1 MTALAVQ
8 SLDDRY
14 VVERGRVYLTGT
26 QALVRLLIEQARRDK
41 AQGLRTGGFVSGY
54 RGSPLG
60 GLDRALWEAQAHLE
74 RHAIRFVPAVNEELA
89 ATALIGAQQLMNY
102 PGATVE
108 GVFALWYGKG
118 PGLDRASDALK
129 HANSLGSSAK
139 GGGLVVVG
147 DDHGAVSSSLAHQS
161 EPTMA
166 AWGMPVL
173 YPTGPRDYIEMGLLG
188 FALSRFAG
196 TLVGFKA
203 VAETVESAASFVL
216 DPERPRIVLPAFEA
230 PPGGLHN
237 RWPDFQLPQEK
248 RLYEHRL
255 AAARAFARANRLDR
269 IAFGAARPRLGL
281 VAAGKAWLDLM
292 QALDDLGVDAAK
304 AEELGLRAYKVGMVW
319 PLEPEGLG
327 EFAQGLEEIFVI
339 EEKRP
344 FLESQIKDRLY
355 HRDGIRPRVVG
366 KKDESGR
373 ALLSEVGELSPRM
386 IAQALLA
393 RLDRMGLA
401 HGLSLAPLPAREIA
415 AGRPVRTPNFCP
427 GCPHALSVRRPDGSR
442 AFAGTGCHLMAAF
455 VDPATSSL
463 IHMGCE
469 GANWIGQAPFT
480 DTKHVFQNL
489 GDGTYVH
496 SASLAIRQAVAAR
509 VNITYKI
516 LYNDAVAMT
525 GGQPFEAALSVPAL
539 ARQLMAEGV
548 ARIALVSDE
557 PDRHAGALP
566 SEVTRH
572 GRAELDALQRQL
584 RETPGVTILIYDQ
597 PCATERRRQIKRGSR
612 AAANRHVV
620 IHPDICE
627 NCGDCVVQSGC
638 AALVERPTPF
648 GPKRAVDRA
657 ACSQSLACLEGF
669 CPALV
674 TVEGQPKKPAA
685 QPLPDGAPL
694 PEPTLP
700 ALRAGKPWRLLVAG
714 IGGTG
719 VVTSGQIL
727 GMAAHLDGR
736 AVSVLS
742 FTGLAQKG
750 GGVLAH
756 LQFALGDDDL
766 AAPRIG
772 EAAADALVA
781 GDLVM
786 AASEACLSRLSPRTR
801 AVVDPLVVPTGA
813 MVRDPRHPPDPQPMR
828 EALAE
833 AVGAEHLTLL
843 PAGELAQALAGDAQ
857 AANLLLLGHAWQS
870 GLIPL
875 GLDALLRAIE
885 LNGVNLAANHAAF
898 AWGRHLAHRPEM
910 LAQLLPPAP
919 AADFD
924 SLLARQTE
932 ALVAYQDEV
941 LAERHRAFVTRAR
954 RSLEPF
960 GPEGEALAVTIARA
974 HFRLLAYKDE
984 YEVAR
989 LLTQPEFQARL
1000 DESFQPGWR
1009 MRVHLAPPFLDERKR
1024 AFGPWIGPV
1033 LKGLAALKG
1042 RRGTALDP
1050 FAGLAERQAE
1060 RRAILAYEACVQRL
1074 LAGLRADNV
1083 ALASGIAALP
1093 LEVRGFGRVR
1103 ARETRQAEKILAA
1116 LETEFCNTTPH
1127 AQAAQ

>member
-1 MTALAVQ
+1 MTALAVP

-14 VVERGRVYLTGT
+14 LVEGGRVYLTGT
-26 QALVRLLIEQARRDK
+26 QALVRLLLEQARRDQ
-41 AQGLRTGGFVSGY
+41 AQGLKTGGFVSGY

-60 GLDRALWEAQAHLE
+60 GLDRALWEAQPHLE

-89 ATALIGAQQLMNY
+89 ATALIGTQQLMNY

-129 HANSLGSSAK
+129 HANSLGSSPK

-166 AWGMPVL
+166 SWGMPVL
-173 YPTGPRDYIEMGLLG
+173 YPTGPRDYIELGLLG

-196 TLVGFKA
+196 TLVGFKT
-203 VAETVESAASFVL
+203 VAETVESAASFAL
-216 DPERPRIVLPAFEA
+216 DPHRPAIVRPAFET

-248 RLYEHRL
+248 RLYEQRL
-255 AAARAFARANRLDR
+255 VAARAFARANRIDR
-269 IAFGAARPRLGL
+269 IAFRAPKPRLGL

-292 QALDDLGVDAAK
+292 QALDDLGIDAAK
-304 AEELGLRAYKVGMVW
+304 AEELGLAAYKVGMVW

-327 EFAQGLEEIFVI
+327 EFALGLEEIFVI

-355 HRDGIRPRVVG
+355 HLEGRRPRVVG
-366 KKDESGR
+366 KTDETGR
-373 ALLSEVGELSPRM
+373 ALLPEVGELAPRI
-386 IAQALLA
+386 IALALLA
-393 RLDRMGLA
+393 RLERLGIA
-401 HGLSLAPLPAREIA
+401 HGLALPALPARKIA
-415 AGRPVRTPNFCP
+415 TGLPIRTPNFCP
-427 GCPHALSVRRPDGSR
+427 GCPHSLSVRRPEGSR

-496 SASLAIRQAVAAR
+496 SASLAIRQALAAK

-525 GGQPFEAALSVPAL
+525 GGQPFEAALTVPNL
-539 ARQLMAEGV
+539 ARQLLGEGV
-548 ARIALVSDE
+548 ARIALVSDQ
-557 PDRHAGALP
+557 PDRHADALP
-566 SEVTRH
+566 ARVSRH
-572 GRAELDALQRQL
+572 GRNEFDAVQRQL
-584 RETPGVTILIYDQ
+584 RDTPGVTILIYDQ
-597 PCATERRRQIKRGSR
+597 PCATERRRQIKRGKR
-612 AAANRHVV
+612 AAATRHIV
-620 IHPDICE
+620 IHPEICE
-627 NCGDCVVQSGC
+627 NCGDCVVKSGC

-648 GPKRAVDRA
+648 GPKRAVDPA
-657 ACSQSLACLEGF
+657 ACSQSYACLEGF

-674 TVEGQPKKPAA
+674 SVEGTPKKPAA
-685 QPLPDGAPL
+685 RPLPADASL
-694 PEPTLP
+694 PMPEIPALP
-700 ALRAGKPWRLLVAG
+700 AGRPWRLLVAG

-756 LQFALGDDDL
+756 LQFARGDDDL

-786 AASEACLSRLSPRTR
+786 AASEPCLSRLHPQTR
-801 AVVDPLVVPTGA
+801 AVVDPLLVPTGA
-813 MVRDPRHPPDPQPMR
+813 MVRDPRNPPDANPMR
-828 EALAE
+828 RALAE
-833 AVGAEHLTLL
+833 AVGADHLTVL
-843 PAGELAQALAGDAQ
+843 PAAELAHALAGDSQ
-857 AANLLLLGHAWQS
+857 AANLLLVGHAWQS

-885 LNGVNLAANHAAF
+885 LNGVAIAANRAAF
-898 AWGRHLAHRPEM
+898 AWGRHLAHRPERI
-910 LAQLLPPAP
+910 AAILPQALPEDFPA
-919 AADFD
+919 
-924 SLLARQTE
+924 LLARHTQ
-932 ALVAYQDEV
+932 ALAAYQDRA
-941 LAERHRAFVTRAR
+941 LAERHRRVAERAQR
-954 RSLEPF
+954 ALEPL
-960 GPEGEALAVTIARA
+960 GAEGLALATTIARA
-974 HFRLLAYKDE
+974 HYRLLAYKDE

-989 LLTQPEFQARL
+989 LLTHPVFHAALDARF
-1000 DESFQPGWR
+1000 EPGWR
-1009 MRVHLAPPFLDERKR
+1009 MRVHLAPPFLGLKKR
-1024 AFGPWIGPV
+1024 EFGPWIGAF
-1033 LKGLAALKG
+1033 LKILAALKG
-1042 RRGTALDP
+1042 LRGRAFDP
-1050 FAGLAERQAE
+1050 FALEAERQDE
-1060 RRAILAYEACVQRL
+1060 RLAISAYEARIERL
-1074 LAGLRADNV
+1074 LAGIGPDR
-1083 ALASGIAALP
+1083 LAPAVKVAALP
-1093 LEVRGFGRVR
+1093 LAVRGFGPVR
-1103 ARETRQAEKILAA
+1103 ARDRQETEKILAA
-1116 LETEFCNTTPH
+1116 LEAEFCNTTPH